1 MVSTNFKKLMVDSL
15 DDNRSPQP
23 LHASLGTASSG
34 GPMIEQV
41 AAKNAKPA
49 IKKMLLG
56 SGGSVTLAV
65 GNSIRILSQS
75 AIDRPRVTLPWP
87 LKRRQPRSF
96 RYRVYQGNALVE
108 EQTFDRKSVDIAIA
122 KLLADVPPEEQ
133 IVLRPD

>member
-1 MVSTNFKKLMVDSL
+1 MKSIMAKRKTKSL
-15 DDNRSPQP
+15 HTVHSESKTPER
-23 LHASLGTASSG
+23 
-34 GPMIEQV
+34 PMIEQV

-49 IKKMLLG
+49 IKKMLMG

-65 GNSIRILSQS
+65 GKSIRILSHS
-75 AIDRPRVTLPWP
+75 AMDRPRVSLPWP
-87 LKRRQPRSF
+87 LRLAQPRTF
-96 RYRVYQGNALVE
+96 RYRVYEGNALVE